1 MADVTVP
8 RDAPEKSG
16 DPSDPLDL
24 LSGRPHRDRLV
35 PMVVTGLAILAA
47 AIMGWGAWDAYMVA
61 PWTRDGRV
69 RAYLKIIA
77 PEVPGKIVEMPVVD
91 NQLVHKG
98 DLLMTIDP
106 RTYAI
111 AVETAEAEVQK
122 AKADMDNKIAM
133 SGRRE
138 KLTSLS
144 TTAEERQ
151 TLQSQALAATAAY
164 HQAETAL
171 EKAKID
177 LEHTR
182 IVSPVDGWV
191 TNLLWQ
197 IDDYASVGEK
207 KISIIDANSFWIDA
221 YFEET
226 SLSRINVDD
235 PASIKLMGFK
245 AVVRGHV
252 EGILAGSLWTTPKL
266 DPAASPSSIQCSRGS
281 NSRSAFPSE
290 SMSTTFQRGFSSPR
304 AKRRRYRLN
313 TQRRS
318 QTNRARPDLDK
329 LAAAYVFIQGSV

>member
-24 LSGRPHRDRLV
+24 LSERPHRDRLV

-164 HQAETAL
+164 HQAEAAL

-252 EGILAGSLWTTPKL
+252 EGI
-266 DPAASPSSIQCSRGS
+266 SRGITVD
-281 NSRSAFPSE
+281 NAQAGPGGLAIVNPVFTWVRLAQRFPVRIHIDDVP
-290 SMSTTFQRGFSSPR
+290 TGVF
-304 AKRRRYRLN
+304 
-313 TQRRS
+313 
-318 QTNRARPDLDK
+318 
-329 LAAAYVFIQGSV
+329 LAAGETATVQIEHTEAIANKPGSPGSR

>member
-8 RDAPEKSG
+8 KDAPEKSD
-16 DPSDPLDL
+16 DPTDMSELQ
-24 LSGRPHRDRLV
+24 GERPDRDRLV
-35 PMVVTGLAILAA
+35 PMVITGLAILTAA
-47 AIMGWGAWDAYMVA
+47 LIGWGAWDAYMVA

-77 PEVPGKIVEMPVVD
+77 PEVAGKIVEMPVVD
-91 NQLVHKG
+91 NQFVHKG

-106 RTYAI
+106 RTYDL

-133 SGRRE
+133 SSRRE

-151 TLQSQALAATAAY
+151 TLESQALAATAAY
-164 HQAETAL
+164 HQAEAAL

-182 IVSPVDGWV
+182 IVSPVDGWI

-197 IDDYASVGEK
+197 LDDYASVGEK

-226 SLSRINVDD
+226 SLSRIHVGD
-235 PASIKLMGFK
+235 PASIKLMGF
-245 AVVRGHV
+245 APVVRGHV
-252 EGILAGSLWTTPKL
+252 E
-266 DPAASPSSIQCSRGS
+266 SISRGITVE
-281 NSRSAFPSE
+281 NAQAGPGGLAIVNPVFTWVRLAQRFPVRIHIDDVPPGV
-290 SMSTTFQRGFSSPR
+290 F
-304 AKRRRYRLN
+304 
-313 TQRRS
+313 
-318 QTNRARPDLDK
+318 
-329 LAAAYVFIQGSV
+329 LAAGETATVQIEHAEPAVNKPGAPGPR